1 MSSRS
6 CENPVI
12 LFVTTHR
19 MAAGMSIILRPF
31 PTREQFKRP
40 RCLTLL
46 ALPRGR
52 RCLCLKTL

>member
-19 MAAGMSIILRPF
+19 MAASLSILCGPVRF
-31 PTREQFKRP
+31 GNNSK
-40 RCLTLL
+40 
-46 ALPRGR
+46 ARGV
-52 RCLCLKTL
+52 

>member
-19 MAAGMSIILRPF
+19 MAAGMSISCGPVRFGNNLN
-31 PTREQFKRP
+31 
-40 RCLTLL
+40 
-46 ALPRGR
+46 ARGV
-52 RCLCLKTL
+52 